1 MIYQN
6 IKKCRIC
13 NSKNLK
19 KILDLKKQPSS
30 NSLRRNIRDKEYKIP
45 LVLLF
50 CNDCSTVQLSS
61 TANPKYLFD
70 HYVWVTK
77 TSKSAKDY
85 SNLFCDRILKKTKK
99 NSFIVEIASN
109 DGTFLK
115 PFIIKKR
122 KVLGVDPAKNIA
134 RMANKDGVKTL
145 PEFFNINCAKKIIK
159 SHDKADIVFARNVI
173 PHVKDI
179 HSIIEG
185 MSALLSENGTAVI
198 EFHYSK
204 IIQDE
209 LHYDSIY
216 HEHLFYFTITTITNL
231 LKKYGLNAYDVD
243 KSPISGGS
251 LVLYFSKENIKPNKK
266 LIAMLNLEKT
276 KKVNSYLSWIKFA
289 KQSTKHALKFKE
301 TLKKLKTKYDLIGYG
316 ASARSSTLLNFS
328 GIDNSII
335 SKIIDKNK
343 LKRNKFTPGSGIKI
357 LDYENIIEKISNYN
371 LVVILAWNFK
381 NEIINDLKKNGYKGK
396 FLVPLPNKIVFK

>member
-1 MIYQN
+1 MIYHN

-13 NSKNLK
+13 SSSKLEQ
-19 KILDLKKQPSS
+19 ILDLKKQPSS
-30 NSLRRNIRDKEYKIP
+30 NSLRQSMKNKEFKIP
-45 LVLLF
+45 LILLF
-50 CNDCSTVQLSS
+50 CKDCKTVQLSS
-61 TANPKYLFD
+61 TANPKYLFN

-77 TSKSAKDY
+77 TSKSAKEY
-85 SNLFCDRILKKTKK
+85 SNLFCKRILNKTKK

-115 PFIIKKR
+115 PFIKKKR

-134 RMANKDGVKTL
+134 KMANKDGIKTW
-145 PEFFNINCAKKIIK
+145 PEFFNKVCAKKIIK
-159 SHDKADIVFARNVI
+159 SYDKADIVFARNVI

-179 HSIIEG
+179 HSIMKGIS
-185 MSALLSENGTAVI
+185 MLLSKDGTGII

-204 IIQDE
+204 IIQEE

-216 HEHLFYFTITTITNL
+216 HEHLFYFTIETITNL
-231 LKKYGLNAYDVD
+231 LKKYGLFAFDFD

-251 LVLYFSKENIKPNKK
+251 LVLYFSKNKK
-266 LIAMLNLEKT
+266 DLSRKFKTIKDLEK
-276 KKVNSYLSWIKFA
+276 KNKINSYSSWIRFA
-289 KQSTKHALKFKE
+289 KRSIDHSKNFKR
-301 TLKKLKTKYDLIGYG
+301 TIQKLNENHNIIGYG

-335 SKIIDKNK
+335 PKIIDKNK
-343 LKRNKFTPGSGIKI
+343 LKANKFTPGSSIKI
-357 LDYENIIEKISNYN
+357 LDYDKIIKKIKSYN

-381 NEIINDLKKNGYKGK
+381 KEILHDLKKNGYKGK
-396 FLVPLPNKIVFK
+396 FLIPLPNKIKLK

>member
-343 LKRNKFTPGSGIKI
+343 LKRNKFTPGTSIKI